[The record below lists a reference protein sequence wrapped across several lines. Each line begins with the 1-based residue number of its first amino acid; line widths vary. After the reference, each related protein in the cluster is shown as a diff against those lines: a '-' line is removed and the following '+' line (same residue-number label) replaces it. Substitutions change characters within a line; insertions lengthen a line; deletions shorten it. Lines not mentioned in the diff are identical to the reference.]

1 MEKFNLERALAG
13 EPVCTRDGREVTQ
26 LVKFDTPIP
35 NSIFALVTSL
45 RSTEQNPCK
54 IVHNWYNNGIYS
66 QEKSS
71 DLDLF
76 MKPKENAIWVN
87 VYKTLSKGDL
97 YLGEQ
102 FNTEKEA
109 INDAKGELGFVKR
122 LRITDNPDT
131 L

>member
-13 EPVCTRDGREVTQ
+13 DPVITRDGRDVTQ

-54 IVHNWYNNGIYS
+54 IVHNWYNNGSYS

-87 VYKTLSKGDL
+87 VYKDHDGKLFTGYGYDS
-97 YLGEQ
+97 
-102 FNTEKEA
+102 EKEA
-109 INDAKGELGFVKR
+109 KEATGIYPKIRTIKIVE
-122 LRITDNPDT
+122 
-131 L
+131 